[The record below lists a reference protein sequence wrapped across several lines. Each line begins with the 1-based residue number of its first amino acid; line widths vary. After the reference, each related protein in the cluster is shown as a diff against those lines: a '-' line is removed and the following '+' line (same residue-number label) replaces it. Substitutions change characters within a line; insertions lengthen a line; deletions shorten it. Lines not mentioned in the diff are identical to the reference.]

1 MRLFVK
7 KSQCMITKVKP
18 LKDMMLIATFSNGEQ
33 RLYDAMQ
40 LLKLRN
46 AELLKREAIFNQAKV
61 ENGMV
66 TWADGKIKV
75 SSKTIYDTGYDFKE

>member
-1 MRLFVK
+1 
-7 KSQCMITKVKP
+7 
-18 LKDMMLIATFSNGEQ
+18 MMLIATFSNGEQ
-33 RLYDAMQ
+33 RLYDTMQ

-66 TWADGKIKV
+66 IWADGKIKV
-75 SSKTIYDTGYDFKE
+75 TSKTIYDTGYDFRE

>member
-61 ENGMV
+61 ENGTV
-66 TWADGKIKV
+66 SWANGKIKV
-75 SSKTIYDTGYDFKE
+75 SSKTIYDTGYDFRE